1 MIAGSRLGG
10 SAYIWT
16 DKRGGNHIVD
26 LGTRV
31 PNSELSFLDDN
42 NTRVYYSIPTIQNVS
57 VTQDVTLPTHPTL
70 DNSYIQQFAK
80 ENPARVNFDII
91 LAEELFTNF
100 DVLSDDG
107 SIEQRDLTTDEFIE
121 IQENEDVSVEDILDE
136 TGMYSVKDLIAI
148 FEDIKNSRRVFMLT
162 TNLQMN
168 DLLDNLVIKSISYVA
183 DKESRSVVACSIEAE
198 RVHFAQI
205 TYETLDAEEVNG
217 LMVNSGEGSE
227 ATNDIYANYTLG
239 DDGDQ
244 AFNDDFFTKVGNFVL
259 NKEADLHVKF
269 GQAIKDYCGKNNMAF
284 PVHYIMTEEI
294 DRNRINDANL
304 IYSFRFPSD
313 IGINTTGGMQ
323 TQQGFAAYEF
333 YTNEIKLS
341 FGGKSEIKIEAI
353 YREVNT
359 TIGMDSLDTV
369 DAHIES
375 IPLLGTVYSSAR
387 ATGKVV
393 NSVSNLFSDELGAPE
408 FKNGAIDRETGLY
421 DLVESY
427 GFLGIDYNTEKRLK
441 YKDCNS
447 KIDAAGRDYRS
458 AKENIGILTSG
469 QLTVKRLPSDT
480 TGYGM
485 IQGYKCHKRF
495 PALELSYRT
504 SSDTYGNKIPV
515 YQSAE
520 IDWKFGSFEIPWY
533 ISAGSQSIADNR
545 NSIIS
550 YWKSDK
556 MLNTTQQTITV
567 HYGVLFVGAKLI
579 VIFFNSNVM
588 NDRTVLAMN
597 KTVE

>member
-244 AFNDDFFTKVGNFVL
+244 AFNDNFFTKVGNYVL
-259 NKEADLHVKF
+259 NKEADLHVRF
-269 GQAIKDYCGKNNMAF
+269 GQAIKDYCNKKNMVF
-284 PVHYIMTEEI
+284 PVHYIMTDEI
-294 DRNRINDANL
+294 DRNQINDANL

-313 IGINTTGGMQ
+313 IGINMTGGMQ

-341 FGGKSEIKIEAI
+341 FGGKSETKLEGIYKEA
-353 YREVNT
+353 YT
-359 TIGMDSLDTV
+359 TITMDVADTLD
-369 DAHIES
+369 AYMPIYNR
-375 IPLLGTVYSSAR
+375 LGSYMISAKN
-387 ATGKVV
+387 ALT
-393 NSVSNLFSDELGAPE
+393 NDDEDTPA
-408 FKNGAIDRETGLY
+408 FNNGEYDRETGLY
-421 DLVESY
+421 DLVETY
-427 GFLGIDYNTEKRLK
+427 GFLGITYNTEKRLK

-447 KIDAAGRDYRS
+447 KIDAAERIRFD
-458 AKENIGILTSG
+458 TSK
-469 QLTVKRLPSDT
+469 TVELPSGALGVKYNHVYSSGDV
-480 TGYGM
+480 GV

-550 YWKSDK
+550 YWKSDR
-556 MLNTTQQTITV
+556 MLNTTKQTITV

>member
-217 LMVNSGEGSE
+217 LMVNSSEGSE

-244 AFNDDFFTKVGNFVL
+244 AFNDDFFTKVGNYVL
-259 NKEADLHVKF
+259 NKEADLHVRF
-269 GQAIKDYCGKNNMAF
+269 GQAIRDYCNKKNMVF
-284 PVHYIMTEEI
+284 PVHYIMTDEI
-294 DRNRINDANL
+294 DRNQIRDANL

-313 IGINTTGGMQ
+313 IGINITGQ
-323 TQQGFAAYEF
+323 TQSQQRGAAYEF
-333 YTNEIKLS
+333 YTYPIKLS
-341 FGGKSEIKIEAI
+341 FGGMSETKLEDIYKEA
-353 YREVNT
+353 YT
-359 TIGMDSLDTV
+359 TIVMDVVDTLETYMPIYNRV
-369 DAHIES
+369 GAYLIDAKNILTTNAEDA
-375 IPLLGTVYSSAR
+375 PAFNNGVY
-387 ATGKVV
+387 
-393 NSVSNLFSDELGAPE
+393 
-408 FKNGAIDRETGLY
+408 DRETGLY
-421 DLVESY
+421 DLVETY
-427 GFLGIDYNTEKRLK
+427 GFLGISYNTEKRLK

-447 KIDAAGRDYRS
+447 KIDAAERIRFDTSKAIELPAGAFAVKYNHPYS
-458 AKENIGILTSG
+458 AGDL
-469 QLTVKRLPSDT
+469 
-480 TGYGM
+480 GM
-485 IQGYKCHKRF
+485 IQGYKCCKRF
-495 PALELSYRT
+495 PALQISFQT
-504 SSDTYGNKIPV
+504 SDDAYGTSEPV

-520 IDWKFGSFEIPWY
+520 IDWKFGTLEVPWD
-533 ISAGSQSIADNR
+533 IHAGYQSIFNNR
-545 NSIIS
+545 ANIID
-550 YWKSDK
+550 YWKDNFTGKKS
-556 MLNTTQQTITV
+556 TVTV

-579 VIFFNSNVM
+579 VIFFNSHIM
-588 NDRTVLAMN
+588 NDRTIRKLNQVIS
-597 KTVE
+597 

>member
-244 AFNDDFFTKVGNFVL
+244 AFNDDFFTKVGNYVL
-259 NKEADLHVKF
+259 NKEADLHVRF
-269 GQAIKDYCGKNNMAF
+269 GQAIKDYCNKKNMVF
-284 PVHYIMTEEI
+284 PVHYIMTDEI
-294 DRNRINDANL
+294 DRNQISDANL
-304 IYSFRFPSD
+304 IYSFKFPSD
-313 IGINTTGGMQ
+313 IGINITGE
-323 TQQGFAAYEF
+323 TQSQQRGAAYEF
-333 YTNEIKLS
+333 YTYPIKLS
-341 FGGKSEIKIEAI
+341 FGGKSENKIEAI
-353 YREVNT
+353 YSEVNT
-359 TIGMDSLDTV
+359 SVTNSVLDAV
-369 DAHIES
+369 DEAKMS
-375 IPLLGTVYSSAR
+375 IPVWGMYSGMRNQSIV
-387 ATGKVV
+387 GEMLDDDSIQPPDFQ
-393 NSVSNLFSDELGAPE
+393 NGNL
-408 FKNGAIDRETGLY
+408 DRETGLY
-421 DLVESY
+421 NLVESY
-427 GFLGIDYNTEKRLK
+427 GFLNVTYNTEKRLK
-441 YKDCNS
+441 YKDCSDSIN
-447 KIDAAGRDYRS
+447 AAERIQYS
-458 AKENIGILTSG
+458 AKETVDVLPAGAFAVKYPTLPFNGIMG
-469 QLTVKRLPSDT
+469 K
-480 TGYGM
+480 
-485 IQGYKCHKRF
+485 IQGYQCHKKF
-495 PALELSYRT
+495 PALQLSYQT
-504 SSDTYGNKIPV
+504 SEDSYGDSTSV

-520 IDWKFGSFEIPWY
+520 IDWKFGVLNIPWN
-533 ISAGSQSIADNR
+533 IHAGFQSIADNR
-545 NSIIS
+545 QNIINYWNTKIIGNNS
-550 YWKSDK
+550 K
-556 MLNTTQQTITV
+556 TIPV

-579 VIFFNSNVM
+579 VIFFNSTIM
-588 NDRTVLAMN
+588 NDRTVRALN
-597 KTVE
+597 QTV